1 MPEGFAVALW
11 TPSPL
16 PCYNGKDG
24 AWGTDDGSARG
35 HSVQTSLTQ
44 SRGRESRGSKT
55 LWWGQGAK
63 HLAASGQKRKIFLQK
78 PLTNRVGDDIIV
90 KLTHSR
96 TSSKN
101 ENASKKLKKF
111 EKSVDK

>member
-1 MPEGFAVALW
+1 M
-11 TPSPL
+11 
-16 PCYNGKDG
+16 
-24 AWGTDDGSARG
+24 
-35 HSVQTSLTQ
+35 
-44 SRGRESRGSKT
+44 
-55 LWWGQGAK
+55 
-63 HLAASGQKRKIFLQK
+63 KIFLQK

>member
-1 MPEGFAVALW
+1 MTERD
-11 TPSPL
+11 
-16 PCYNGKDG
+16 NGCIAADI
-24 AWGTDDGSARG
+24 
-35 HSVQTSLTQ
+35 VLY
-44 SRGRESRGSKT
+44 SKNT
-55 LWWGQGAK
+55 M
-63 HLAASGQKRKIFLQK
+63 KIFLQN

-101 ENASKKLKKF
+101 ENASKKF

>member
-1 MPEGFAVALW
+1 MKNFFA
-11 TPSPL
+11 
-16 PCYNGKDG
+16 
-24 AWGTDDGSARG
+24 
-35 HSVQTSLTQ
+35 
-44 SRGRESRGSKT
+44 
-55 LWWGQGAK
+55 
-63 HLAASGQKRKIFLQK
+63 K
-78 PLTNRVGDDIIV
+78 PLTNRVGDDIII

>member
-1 MPEGFAVALW
+1 MKN
-11 TPSPL
+11 TM
-16 PCYNGKDG
+16 
-24 AWGTDDGSARG
+24 
-35 HSVQTSLTQ
+35 
-44 SRGRESRGSKT
+44 
-55 LWWGQGAK
+55 
-63 HLAASGQKRKIFLQK
+63 KIFLQK
-78 PLTNRVGDDIIV
+78 PLTNRIEDDIIV